1 MVPPIREWYVSQA
14 LSSVTRLNEILSE
27 LTAAEVTA
35 CLDLES
41 ATSRRRSILDRLI
54 SRAVRLNEIS
64 YSQSLKEKHHV
75 NSTST

>member
-1 MVPPIREWYVSQA
+1 MIRKWYVSQA
-14 LSSVTRLNEILSE
+14 LTSVTRLNEVLAE

-35 CLDLES
+35 CLELEA

-64 YSQSLKEKHHV
+64 YSQSLKGKYHG
-75 NSTST
+75 NSST